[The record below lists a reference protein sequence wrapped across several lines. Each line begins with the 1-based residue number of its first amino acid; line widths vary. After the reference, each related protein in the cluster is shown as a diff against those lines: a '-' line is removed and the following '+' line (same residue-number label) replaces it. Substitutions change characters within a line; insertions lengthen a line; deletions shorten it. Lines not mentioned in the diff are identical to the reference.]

1 MEDYKVIQIQ
11 KQSKT
16 EDEYDFPFTET
27 RYIVVSV
34 STNKIIDD
42 AQGYGYKT
50 KQGAEKAMWY
60 KFKDGKSK
68 IDIAKKDA
76 NLFWKYN
83 SEIKDCL
90 EDIMFIGLKEGN
102 KLTKNELVNYVKDK
116 YGKVIDPN
124 CIKYM

>member
-11 KQSKT
+11 KKSKT
-16 EDEYDFPFTET
+16 EDKYDFPFTET

-68 IDIAKKDA
+68 T
-76 NLFWKYN
+76 KYP
-83 SEIKDCL
+83 L
-90 EDIMFIGLKEGN
+90 
-102 KLTKNELVNYVKDK
+102 
-116 YGKVIDPN
+116 
-124 CIKYM
+124 